1 MDSPTG
7 MKFRGKA
14 NGKEAYGKA
23 VSNNNNGKANGKVN
37 GKVNGKLNGKQ
48 GEAHYKTKDLVEH
61 ELEHIRLYG
70 QNCKDGKQLSQIVG
84 TDGHKGLA
92 KSKKP
97 KFCSVKTPW
106 KRRLQTL
113 AVAWHVGSFVYI
125 LAFAILALANPIMW
139 VIMVPYMVYYATD
152 RSPSNGNV
160 TKRYSPW
167 VRSLPFWRYYCEYYP
182 IHLHKTADLIPSF
195 TEKAESK
202 PGLAQDRYLIS
213 FRVRLWPFKYSL
225 KFNILKLNNASPELE
240 ATGPRYIFGYH
251 PHGVA
256 ALGAFGAFATEG
268 ADFSMLF
275 PGVRMCLM
283 TLINQF
289 QIPFYRDYLLSLG
302 ITTVSKK
309 NALRVLQ
316 QNYST
321 CIVVGG
327 AQEALLSKIGS
338 ADLVLKRR
346 KGFIKLALET
356 GNVGLV
362 PCFAFGET
370 DCYNILQTDEKSYL
384 RKMQIWFKKSYGF
397 TIPFFFARG
406 LFNYDFG
413 LIPFRKPINVVTGR
427 PIYVKEKFETPSI
440 EDIDYYQD
448 LYIEELK
455 RIFYTYKEQFGCEDQ
470 VINFVE

>member
-1 MDSPTG
+1 MDSPG
-7 MKFRGKA
+7 KVKYRGKPTIPNGLA
-14 NGKEAYGKA
+14 NGVKKQHQARTKT
-23 VSNNNNGKANGKVN
+23 
-37 GKVNGKLNGKQ
+37 GKLENEQELDRQVNHTSKIKENGSI
-48 GEAHYKTKDLVEH
+48 
-61 ELEHIRLYG
+61 IRDE
-70 QNCKDGKQLSQIVG
+70 DGKSLEQQ
-84 TDGHKGLA
+84 
-92 KSKKP
+92 KP
-97 KFCSVKTPW
+97 NFCSVKTPW

-139 VIMVPYMVYYATD
+139 VLMIPYMGYYAID
-152 RSPSNGNV
+152 RSPANGNV

-167 VRSLPFWRYYCEYYP
+167 FRSLSFWRYYCDYYP
-182 IHLHKTADLIPSF
+182 IRLHKTADLPPSF
-195 TEKAESK
+195 TVKESGK
-202 PGLAQDRYLIS
+202 HDVTKSPYLIS
-213 FRVRLWPFKYSL
+213 FRIRIWPFRYSL
-225 KFNILKLNNASPELE
+225 KFNILKRSNSSLEPETE

-268 ADFSMLF
+268 ANFSQLY
-275 PGVRMCLM
+275 PGLKMCLM

-302 ITTVSKK
+302 ITSVSKK

-316 QNYST
+316 RNHSI

-356 GNVGLV
+356 GNVSLV

-370 DCYNILQTDEKSYL
+370 DCYNILQTDDASYL
-384 RKMQIWFKKSYGF
+384 RRLQLWFKKSYGF

-413 LIPFRKPINVVTGR
+413 LIPFRSPINVVTGA
-427 PIYVKEKFETPSI
+427 PIYVKEKHENPTL
-440 EDIDYYQD
+440 EDIDYYQN
-448 LYIEELK
+448 LYLEELE
-455 RIFYTYKEQFGCEDQ
+455 RIFYSNRKRFGYEHQ
-470 VINFVE
+470 ELKFVE